1 MGVQYTAYIL
11 LFIGKAL
18 FERIGRTP
26 PAFLTD
32 GLGSRVIYFVTL
44 TLWAT
49 LMQNMITATGA
60 FELYLNNNLLFS
72 KLEKDRMPHINEV
85 FHSLKSFSI

>member
-1 MGVQYTAYIL
+1 M
-11 LFIGKAL
+11 LFIGKFL
-18 FERIGRTP
+18 FEKLGKTP

-32 GLGSRVIYFVTL
+32 GLGSRVMYFVAL

-60 FELYLNNNLLFS
+60 FELYLNDNLLFS
-72 KLEKDRMPHINEV
+72 KLEKDRLPNIDEV
-85 FHSLKSFSI
+85 FHTLNSFLI